1 MAAMP
6 VEVFADARLADQSHV
21 LCIVGLVTK
30 DLLYQLP
37 SILLCSLWLE

>member
-6 VEVFADARLADQSHV
+6 VKAFADASLADQSHV

-30 DLLYQLP
+30 DLLFQLQVFYYVVDG
-37 SILLCSLWLE
+37 